1 MILSTIL
8 ILFNTSSKSLFY
20 IEDEIVSSDIIGSTA
35 GSIFDAKMTSV
46 LSVDGKNL
54 YKVYSWYDNE
64 SSFVNQYVRTL
75 KHMIKLG

>member
-1 MILSTIL
+1 
-8 ILFNTSSKSLFY
+8 
-20 IEDEIVSSDIIGSTA
+20 
-35 GSIFDAKMTSV
+35 MTSV